1 MLHSLL
7 RYPSPGFPA
16 DLRTGHDRIDNVLTR
31 LDGLLVGSAKVRR
44 QTVIEV
50 RDDLLEARER
60 AGDVGADGRTA
71 LDDAI
76 ASLGPVEAIAQ
87 EQHAARAALFRR
99 LFLQTGATFAS
110 LMLGFQLMFKL
121 GGVSQISWLLL
132 AGMFVFHFVFFGLS
146 MGYVGAYA
154 FGKSEPGP
162 KDSAGTG
169 AFVVYY
175 PPLSQALSWLLAAVF
190 ASMGVSLGLGM
201 IGMSAFTT
209 FSPLPSAVMILLCV
223 KLVIAAISAALFCAR
238 VDSQVLNL
246 QSMFRKQRIGR
257 DRVQSVQAMGLG
269 FRLLWPTAF
278 GETYR
283 IIWRDESGISRRTHV
298 SISQDMVHGDRLV
311 AWLELSVAAREANK
325 A

>member
-1 MLHSLL
+1 
-7 RYPSPGFPA
+7 
-16 DLRTGHDRIDNVLTR
+16 
-31 LDGLLVGSAKVRR
+31 
-44 QTVIEV
+44 
-50 RDDLLEARER
+50 
-60 AGDVGADGRTA
+60 
-71 LDDAI
+71 
-76 ASLGPVEAIAQ
+76 
-87 EQHAARAALFRR
+87 
-99 LFLQTGATFAS
+99 
-110 LMLGFQLMFKL
+110 
-121 GGVSQISWLLL
+121 
-132 AGMFVFHFVFFGLS
+132 VFFGLS

-223 KLVIAAISAALFCAR
+223 KLVIAAISAALFRAR

>member
-223 KLVIAAISAALFCAR
+223 KLVIAAISAALFRAR